1 VTVKFVTDAP
11 DLILNMNRH
20 ATAAAL
26 TEEVSSSVAHAA
38 CGHVLLVMAWCL
50 ALTVATI

>member
-1 VTVKFVTDAP
+1 MTVKFVSDAP
-11 DLILNMNRH
+11 DLTLNINGG

-38 CGHVLLVMAWCL
+38 CRHDYVELMRVQAWSR
-50 ALTVATI
+50 